1 MAVTN
6 QEVVLTFNAETGGI
20 DKSVTDL
27 DKKLDRLADSIEYM
41 AEQFGRVADSAQ
53 EADDAVEDFEGT
65 AKDAGK
71 ALEAS
76 ADAGVTG
83 FQAVGAALAATGL
96 FGLLTKVLEPVL
108 AAFLENKTVAGA
120 LSAVMAGLGAVINS
134 IVKVGEKLVNVLVD
148 AFNNPQE
155 ALASIT
161 EKVTKLKDRFVDAFS
176 SPGDMLDSLKE
187 KVIGFAD
194 TIKSYVTDKVTAL
207 IEGFGLLG
215 KAIGAVFSGDFEE
228 AASLAADGLTK
239 IYIEA
244 NPVVDATKAVGS
256 AMLDTAKAVGEFAK
270 EAFSGSAQAVALDLA
285 LQDLADRERD
295 LAVVTAQSRAEVE
308 ELKRQRD
315 DERLS
320 IEERIKFAEMAAE
333 IDQRIADENV
343 AIQEEKARLLRQ
355 EIELQGE
362 TEERLQAVADAEIAV
377 ADARGASSAVQTE
390 LMTNIFG
397 LNQQLIDQ
405 AKEQLELLKET
416 RDGLRDARA
425 EIEEIPQEED
435 AVART
440 LMVQQ
445 MQTQAVETE
454 SEKRK
459 RLRQEEA
466 DAFRDLVL
474 GDEEMLIETTKKTLG
489 VLADL
494 NSAFEG
500 DSEKEQKKAFERS
513 KKIQAAQ
520 ALISTY
526 ESAVQAYKSLSG
538 IPIVGPILGGL
549 AAVAAVKAGLN
560 NVQKIKA
567 QTFQGSG
574 GGEPDTPSTS
584 LSAGAGAGVGAGTQA
599 PQLDLSF
606 LGEGA
611 GQAEPIQAFVVAQ
624 DVSNAQQA
632 NQQIQDQA
640 TL

>member
-6 QEVVLTFNAETGGI
+6 QEVVLTFNADTGG
-20 DKSVTDL
+20 
-27 DKKLDRLADSIEYM
+27 
-41 AEQFGRVADSAQ
+41 
-53 EADDAVEDFEGT
+53 VETAT
-65 AKDAGK
+65 AKIGKNLEEANKATEGLNDELEDVAKSADKASDATSDLAKEAKASGE

-83 FQAVGAALAATGL
+83 FKAVGAALAATGL
-96 FGLLTKVLEPVL
+96 FGLLTKVLEPIL

-134 IVKVGEKLVNVLVD
+134 VVKVGEKLVNVLVD

-161 EKVTKLKDRFVDAFS
+161 EKVTELKDRFVDAFS
-176 SPGDMLDSLKE
+176 SPGNMLDSLKE

-215 KAIGAVFSGDFEE
+215 KAIGAVFSGEFEE

-377 ADARGASSAVQTE
+377 ADARGTSAGVQTE

-397 LNQQLIDQ
+397 LNQQLIEQ
-405 AKEQLELLKET
+405 AREQLELLQET

-425 EIEEIPQEED
+425 DIEPIEQEED
-435 AVART
+435 PGAKT
-440 LMVQQ
+440 LMVQK

-459 RLRQEEA
+459 RLRREEA
-466 DAFRDLVL
+466 EAFRDLVL
-474 GDEEMLIETTKKTLG
+474 GDEEMLIETTKNTLG

-526 ESAVQAYKSLSG
+526 ESAVSAYNSLVKV
-538 IPIVGPILGGL
+538 PLVGPVLGGL

-560 NVQKIKA
+560 NVQKIKS

>member
-6 QEVVLTFNAETGGI
+6 QEVILTFNADTGG
-20 DKSVTDL
+20 
-27 DKKLDRLADSIEYM
+27 
-41 AEQFGRVADSAQ
+41 
-53 EADDAVEDFEGT
+53 VETAT
-65 AKDAGK
+65 AKIGKNLEEANKATEGLNDELEDVAKSADKASDATADLAKEAKASGE

-96 FGLLTKVLEPVL
+96 FGLLTKVLEPIL

-134 IVKVGEKLVNVLVD
+134 VVKVGEKLVGVLVD
-148 AFNNPQE
+148 AFLNPQE

-161 EKVTKLKDRFVDAFS
+161 EKVTELKDRFVDAFS

-215 KAIGAVFSGDFEE
+215 KAIGAVFSGEFEE

-270 EAFSGSAQAVALDLA
+270 EALSGSAEAFALDQA
-285 LQDLADRERD
+285 LGELADRERE
-295 LAVVTAQSRAEVE
+295 LSVVTAQSRAEVE

-377 ADARGASSAVQTE
+377 ADARGTSAGVQTE

-405 AKEQLELLKET
+405 ANQQLELLKET

-425 EIEEIPQEED
+425 EIAEIPQEED
-435 AVART
+435 AVGRT

-466 DAFRDLVL
+466 EAFADLVL
-474 GDEEMLIETTKKTLG
+474 GDGEMLIETTKQTLG

-538 IPIVGPILGGL
+538 IPLVGPVLGGL

-574 GGEPDTPSTS
+574 GGEPATPSTS
-584 LSAGAGAGVGAGTQA
+584 LSSGAGAGAGAGTQA

-611 GQAEPIQAFVVAQ
+611 GQEEPIQAYVVAQ

>member
-6 QEVVLTFNAETGGI
+6 QEVILTFNADTGG
-20 DKSVTDL
+20 
-27 DKKLDRLADSIEYM
+27 
-41 AEQFGRVADSAQ
+41 
-53 EADDAVEDFEGT
+53 VETAT
-65 AKDAGK
+65 AKIGKNLEEANKATEGLNDELEDVAKSADKASDATADLAKEAKASGE

-96 FGLLTKVLEPVL
+96 FGLLTKVLEPII

-134 IVKVGEKLVNVLVD
+134 VVKVGEKLVTVLVD

-161 EKVTKLKDRFVDAFS
+161 EKVTELKDRFVDAFS

-187 KVIGFAD
+187 KVVGFAD

-215 KAIGAVFSGDFEE
+215 KAIGAVFSGEFEE

-256 AMLDTAKAVGEFAK
+256 AMLNTAKAVGEFAK

-285 LQDLADRERD
+285 LQDLADRERE

-397 LNQQLIDQ
+397 LNQQLIEQ
-405 AKEQLELLKET
+405 AREQLELLQET

-466 DAFRDLVL
+466 EAFRDLVL
-474 GDEEMLIETTKKTLG
+474 GDEEMLIETTKQTLG

-538 IPIVGPILGGL
+538 IPLVGPVLGGL

-574 GGEPDTPSTS
+574 GGEPSTPSTN
-584 LSAGAGAGVGAGTQA
+584 LSAGASAGAGAGTQA

-611 GQAEPIQAFVVAQ
+611 GEADPIQAFVVAQ

>member
-6 QEVVLTFNAETGGI
+6 QEVILTFNADTGG
-20 DKSVTDL
+20 
-27 DKKLDRLADSIEYM
+27 
-41 AEQFGRVADSAQ
+41 
-53 EADDAVEDFEGT
+53 VETAT
-65 AKDAGK
+65 AKIGKNLEEANKATEGLNDELEDVAKSADKASDATADLAKEAKASGE

-96 FGLLTKVLEPVL
+96 FGLLTKVLEPIL

-120 LSAVMAGLGAVINS
+120 LSAVMAGLGAVINNV
-134 IVKVGEKLVNVLVD
+134 VKVGEKLVGVLVD

-155 ALASIT
+155 AIDGLRT
-161 EKVTKLKDRFVDAFS
+161 KVEEVRDKIVEAFNK
-176 SPGDMLDSLKE
+176 PGELIEDVKTNL
-187 KVIGFAD
+187 IGFGD
-194 TIKSYVTDKVTAL
+194 SIKTYIIDKVQTV
-207 IEGFGLLG
+207 IEGLGLLG
-215 KAIGAVFSGDFEE
+215 RAIGSVLKGDFEE
-228 AASLAADGLTK
+228 ATTMASEGLQK
-239 IYIEA
+239 IFIEG
-244 NPVVDATKAVGS
+244 NPVVDVTRKVAEGVAEAGKKVVEFGKKMTEGAADAT
-256 AMLDTAKAVGEFAK
+256 
-270 EAFSGSAQAVALDLA
+270 ALDLA

-295 LAVVTAQSRAEVE
+295 LAVVTARSRAEVE

-343 AIQEEKARLLRQ
+343 AIQEEKARLIRE
-355 EIELQGE
+355 EIRLQGE
-362 TEERLQAVADAEIAV
+362 TEERLQALADAEIAA
-377 ADARGASSAVQTE
+377 ADARGASAAVQTE
-390 LMTNIFG
+390 LMTNIYG

-405 AKEQLELLKET
+405 AREQLDLLKET
-416 RDGLRDARA
+416 RDQLRDARA
-425 EIEEIPQEED
+425 EIEEIEQEED
-435 AVART
+435 PGAKT
-440 LMVQQ
+440 LMVQRR
-445 MQTQAVETE
+445 QTEIVETE

-459 RLRQEEA
+459 RLRREEA
-466 DAFRDLVL
+466 EAFRDLVL

-538 IPIVGPILGGL
+538 IPLVGPVLGGL

-560 NVQKIKA
+560 NVQKIKS

-584 LSAGAGAGVGAGTQA
+584 LSAGAGAGAGAGTQA

-611 GQAEPIQAFVVAQ
+611 GQEEPIQAYVVAQ

>member
-6 QEVVLTFNAETGGI
+6 QEVILTFNADTGG
-20 DKSVTDL
+20 
-27 DKKLDRLADSIEYM
+27 
-41 AEQFGRVADSAQ
+41 
-53 EADDAVEDFEGT
+53 VETAT
-65 AKDAGK
+65 AKIGKNLEEANKATEGLNDELEDVAKSADKASDATADLAKQAKVSGE
-71 ALEAS
+71 ALEVS

-96 FGLLTKVLEPVL
+96 FGLLTKVLEPIL
-108 AAFLENKTVAGA
+108 SAFLENKKVAGA
-120 LSAVMAGLGAVINS
+120 LQAVMAGLGAVINS
-134 IVKVGEKLVNVLVD
+134 VVKVGEKLVTVLVD

-161 EKVTKLKDRFVDAFS
+161 EKVTELKDRFVDAFS

-187 KVIGFAD
+187 KVVGFAD

-256 AMLDTAKAVGEFAK
+256 AMLNTAKAVGEFAK
-270 EAFSGSAQAVALDLA
+270 EAFSGVSGAVELDLA
-285 LQDLADRERD
+285 LQDLADRERE

-397 LNQQLIDQ
+397 LNQQLIEQ
-405 AKEQLELLKET
+405 AREQLELLKET
-416 RDGLRDARA
+416 RDALNEGRVDV
-425 EIEEIPQEED
+425 EEVAQQED
-435 AVART
+435 VLTKT
-440 LMVQQ
+440 LMVSQQ
-445 MQTQAVETE
+445 AQTAMVETE
-454 SEKRK
+454 SQKR
-459 RLRQEEA
+459 RRIRQDEFELLKEFVLK
-466 DAFRDLVL
+466 DAEFML
-474 GDEEMLIETTKKTLG
+474 GASKGTLDT
-489 VLADL
+489 LSQL
-494 NSAFEG
+494 NKAFAG
-500 DSEKEQKKAFERS
+500 DTLKQQKKSFDRS
-513 KKIQAAQ
+513 KKLQKAQ

-526 ESAVQAYKSLSG
+526 ESAIQAYNSLAG
-538 IPIVGPILGGL
+538 IPVVGPILGGFAAG
-549 AAVAAVKAGLN
+549 AAVALGLSNVKKIDQ
-560 NVQKIKA
+560 QK
-567 QTFQGSG
+567 FSSPSVSSGSG
-574 GGEPDTPSTS
+574 ATGSTPIS
-584 LSAGAGAGVGAGTQA
+584 SATAPTTQA

-611 GQAEPIQAFVVAQ
+611 GQEEPIQAYVVAQ

>member
-6 QEVVLTFNAETGGI
+6 QEVILTFNADTGG
-20 DKSVTDL
+20 
-27 DKKLDRLADSIEYM
+27 
-41 AEQFGRVADSAQ
+41 
-53 EADDAVEDFEGT
+53 VETAT
-65 AKDAGK
+65 AKIGKNLEEANKATEGLNDELEDVAKSADKASDATADLAKEAKASGE

-96 FGLLTKVLEPVL
+96 FGLLTKVLEPIL

-134 IVKVGEKLVNVLVD
+134 VVKVGEKLVGVLVD
-148 AFNNPQE
+148 AFLNPQE

-161 EKVTKLKDRFVDAFS
+161 EKVTELKDRFVDAFS

-215 KAIGAVFSGDFEE
+215 KAIGAVFSGEFEE

-270 EAFSGSAQAVALDLA
+270 EAFSGSAEAFALDQA
-285 LQDLADRERD
+285 LGSLSDRERE

-308 ELKRQRD
+308 ELKKQRD

-377 ADARGASSAVQTE
+377 ADARGASAGVQTE

-397 LNQQLIDQ
+397 LNQQLIEQ
-405 AKEQLELLKET
+405 AREQLELLQET
-416 RDGLRDARA
+416 RDALNEGRVDV
-425 EIEEIPQEED
+425 EEVAQQED
-435 AVART
+435 VLTKT
-440 LMVQQ
+440 LMVSQQ
-445 MQTQAVETE
+445 AQTAMVETE
-454 SEKRK
+454 SEKR
-459 RLRQEEA
+459 RRIRQDEFELLKEFVLK
-466 DAFRDLVL
+466 DAEFML
-474 GDEEMLIETTKKTLG
+474 GASKGTLDT
-489 VLADL
+489 LSQL
-494 NSAFEG
+494 NKAFAG
-500 DSEKEQKKAFERS
+500 DTLKQQKKSFDRS
-513 KKIQAAQ
+513 KKLQKAQ

-526 ESAVQAYKSLSG
+526 ESAIQAYNSLAG
-538 IPIVGPILGGL
+538 IPVVGPVLGGFAAG
-549 AAVAAVKAGLN
+549 AAVALGLSNVKKIDQ
-560 NVQKIKA
+560 QKFA
-567 QTFQGSG
+567 SPSVSSGSG
-574 GGEPDTPSTS
+574 ATGSTPIS
-584 LSAGAGAGVGAGTQA
+584 SATAPTTQA

-611 GQAEPIQAFVVAQ
+611 GQEEPIQAYVVAQ

>member
-6 QEVVLTFNAETGGI
+6 QEVILTFNADTGG
-20 DKSVTDL
+20 
-27 DKKLDRLADSIEYM
+27 
-41 AEQFGRVADSAQ
+41 
-53 EADDAVEDFEGT
+53 VETAT
-65 AKDAGK
+65 AKIGKNLEEANKATEGLNDELEDVAKSADKASDATADLAKEAKASGE

-96 FGLLTKVLEPVL
+96 FGLLTKVLEPIL

-134 IVKVGEKLVNVLVD
+134 VVKVGEKLVTVLVD

-161 EKVTKLKDRFVDAFS
+161 EKVTELKDRFVDAFS

-215 KAIGAVFSGDFEE
+215 KAIGAVFSGEFEE

-397 LNQQLIDQ
+397 LNQQLIEQ
-405 AKEQLELLKET
+405 AREQLELLQET
-416 RDGLRDARA
+416 RDALNEGRVDV
-425 EIEEIPQEED
+425 EEVSQQED
-435 AVART
+435 VLTKT
-440 LMVQQ
+440 LMISQQ
-445 MQTQAVETE
+445 AQTAMVETE
-454 SEKRK
+454 SEKR
-459 RLRQEEA
+459 RRIRQDEFELLKEFVLK
-466 DAFRDLVL
+466 DAEFML
-474 GDEEMLIETTKKTLG
+474 GASKGTLDT
-489 VLADL
+489 LSQL
-494 NSAFEG
+494 NKAFAG
-500 DSEKEQKKAFERS
+500 DTLKQQKKSFDRS
-513 KKIQAAQ
+513 KKLQKAQ

-526 ESAVQAYKSLSG
+526 ESAIQAYNSLAG
-538 IPIVGPILGGL
+538 IPVVGPILGGFAAG
-549 AAVAAVKAGLN
+549 AAVALGLSNVKKIDQ
-560 NVQKIKA
+560 QKFA
-567 QTFQGSG
+567 SPSVSSGSG
-574 GGEPDTPSTS
+574 ATGSTPIS
-584 LSAGAGAGVGAGTQA
+584 SATAPTTQA

-606 LGEGA
+606 LGE
-611 GQAEPIQAFVVAQ
+611 EQ
-624 DVSNAQQA
+624 DKRNPSKP
-632 NQQIQDQA
+632 
-640 TL
+640 TSSLRT

>member
-1 MAVTN
+1 MAVSN
-6 QEVVLTFNAETGGI
+6 QEVVLTFNADTGG
-20 DKSVTDL
+20 
-27 DKKLDRLADSIEYM
+27 
-41 AEQFGRVADSAQ
+41 
-53 EADDAVEDFEGT
+53 VETAT
-65 AKDAGK
+65 AKIGKNLEEANKATEGLNDELEDVAKSADKASDATADLAKEAKASGE

-96 FGLLTKVLEPVL
+96 FGLLTKVLEPIL
-108 AAFLENKTVAGA
+108 SAFLENKKVAGA
-120 LSAVMAGLGAVINS
+120 LQAVMAGLGAVINS
-134 IVKVGEKLVNVLVD
+134 VVKVGEKLVTVLVD

-161 EKVTKLKDRFVDAFS
+161 EKVTELKDRFVDAFS

-397 LNQQLIDQ
+397 LNQQLIEQ
-405 AKEQLELLKET
+405 AREQLELLQET
-416 RDGLRDARA
+416 RDGLREARA

-435 AVART
+435 AVGRT

-466 DAFRDLVL
+466 EAFRDLVL

-513 KKIQAAQ
+513 KKIQSAQ

-538 IPIVGPILGGL
+538 IPLVGPVLGGL

-584 LSAGAGAGVGAGTQA
+584 LSAGAGAGVGTQA

-611 GQAEPIQAFVVAQ
+611 GQEEPIQAYVVAQ

>member
-6 QEVVLTFNAETGGI
+6 QEVILTFNADTGG
-20 DKSVTDL
+20 
-27 DKKLDRLADSIEYM
+27 
-41 AEQFGRVADSAQ
+41 
-53 EADDAVEDFEGT
+53 VETAT
-65 AKDAGK
+65 AKIGKNLEEANKATEGLNDELEDVAKSADKASDATADLAKQAKVSGE
-71 ALEAS
+71 ALEVS

-96 FGLLTKVLEPVL
+96 FGLLTKVLEPIL
-108 AAFLENKTVAGA
+108 SAFLENKKVAGA
-120 LSAVMAGLGAVINS
+120 LQAVMAGLGAVINS
-134 IVKVGEKLVNVLVD
+134 VVKVGEKLVTVLVD

-161 EKVTKLKDRFVDAFS
+161 EKVTELKDRFVDAFS

-187 KVIGFAD
+187 KVVGFAD

-256 AMLDTAKAVGEFAK
+256 AMLNTAKAVGEFAK
-270 EAFSGSAQAVALDLA
+270 EAFSGVSGAVELDLA
-285 LQDLADRERD
+285 LQDLADRERE

-397 LNQQLIDQ
+397 LNQQLIEQ
-405 AKEQLELLKET
+405 AREQLELLKET
-416 RDGLRDARA
+416 RDALNEGRVDV
-425 EIEEIPQEED
+425 EEVAQQED
-435 AVART
+435 VLTKT
-440 LMVQQ
+440 LMVSQQ
-445 MQTQAVETE
+445 AQTAMVETE
-454 SEKRK
+454 SQKR
-459 RLRQEEA
+459 RRIRQDEFELLKEFVLK
-466 DAFRDLVL
+466 DAEFML
-474 GDEEMLIETTKKTLG
+474 GASKGTLDT
-489 VLADL
+489 LSQL
-494 NSAFEG
+494 NKAFAG
-500 DSEKEQKKAFERS
+500 DTLKQQKKSFDRS
-513 KKIQAAQ
+513 KKLQKAQ

-526 ESAVQAYKSLSG
+526 ESAIQAYNSLAG
-538 IPIVGPILGGL
+538 IPVVGPILGGFAAG
-549 AAVAAVKAGLN
+549 AAVALGLSNVKKIDQ
-560 NVQKIKA
+560 QKFA
-567 QTFQGSG
+567 SPSVSSGSG
-574 GGEPDTPSTS
+574 ATGSTPIS
-584 LSAGAGAGVGAGTQA
+584 SATAPTTQA

-611 GQAEPIQAFVVAQ
+611 GQEEPIQAYVVAQ

>member
-6 QEVVLTFNAETGGI
+6 QEVILTFNADTGG
-20 DKSVTDL
+20 
-27 DKKLDRLADSIEYM
+27 
-41 AEQFGRVADSAQ
+41 
-53 EADDAVEDFEGT
+53 VETAT
-65 AKDAGK
+65 AKIGKNLEEANKATEGLNDELEDVAKSADKASDATADLAKEAKASGE

-96 FGLLTKVLEPVL
+96 FGLLTKVLEPIL

-134 IVKVGEKLVNVLVD
+134 VVKVGEKLVGVLVD
-148 AFNNPQE
+148 AFLNPQE

-161 EKVTKLKDRFVDAFS
+161 EKVTELKDRFVDAFS

-187 KVIGFAD
+187 KVVGFAD

-215 KAIGAVFSGDFEE
+215 KAIGAVFSGEFEE
-228 AASLAADGLTK
+228 AASLAADGFTK

-270 EAFSGSAQAVALDLA
+270 EAFSGSAEAFALDQA
-285 LQDLADRERD
+285 LGSLSDRERE

-308 ELKRQRD
+308 ELKKQRD

-377 ADARGASSAVQTE
+377 ADARGASAGVQTE

-397 LNQQLIDQ
+397 LNQQLIEQ
-405 AKEQLELLKET
+405 AREQLELLKET

-425 EIEEIPQEED
+425 EIAEIPQEED

-466 DAFRDLVL
+466 EAFRDLVL
-474 GDEEMLIETTKKTLG
+474 GDEEMLIETTKNTLG

-526 ESAVQAYKSLSG
+526 ESAVSAYNSLVKV
-538 IPIVGPILGGL
+538 PLVGPVLGGL

-574 GGEPDTPSTS
+574 GGEPATPSTS
-584 LSAGAGAGVGAGTQA
+584 LSAGAGAGAGTQA

-611 GQAEPIQAFVVAQ
+611 GQAEPLQAYVVAQ

>member
-6 QEVVLTFNAETGGI
+6 QEVILTFNADTGG
-20 DKSVTDL
+20 
-27 DKKLDRLADSIEYM
+27 
-41 AEQFGRVADSAQ
+41 
-53 EADDAVEDFEGT
+53 VETAT
-65 AKDAGK
+65 AKIGKNLEEANKATEGLNDELEDVAKSADKASDATADLAKQAKVSGE
-71 ALEAS
+71 ALEVS

-96 FGLLTKVLEPVL
+96 FGLLTKVLEPIL
-108 AAFLENKTVAGA
+108 SAFLENKKVAGA
-120 LSAVMAGLGAVINS
+120 LQAVMAGLGAVINS
-134 IVKVGEKLVNVLVD
+134 VVKVGEKLVTVLVD

-161 EKVTKLKDRFVDAFS
+161 EKVTELKDRFVDAFS

-187 KVIGFAD
+187 KVVGFAD

-256 AMLDTAKAVGEFAK
+256 AMLNTAKAVGEFAK
-270 EAFSGSAQAVALDLA
+270 EAFSGVSGAVELDLA

-397 LNQQLIDQ
+397 LNQQLIEQ
-405 AKEQLELLKET
+405 AREQLELLKET
-416 RDGLRDARA
+416 RDALNEGRVDV
-425 EIEEIPQEED
+425 EEVAQQED
-435 AVART
+435 VLTKT
-440 LMVQQ
+440 LMVSQQ
-445 MQTQAVETE
+445 AQTAMVETE
-454 SEKRK
+454 SQKR
-459 RLRQEEA
+459 RRIRQDEFELLKEFVLK
-466 DAFRDLVL
+466 DAEFML
-474 GDEEMLIETTKKTLG
+474 GASKGTLDT
-489 VLADL
+489 LSQL
-494 NSAFEG
+494 NKAFAG
-500 DSEKEQKKAFERS
+500 DTLKEQKKSFDRS
-513 KKIQAAQ
+513 KKLQKAQ

-526 ESAVQAYKSLSG
+526 ESAIQAYNSLAG
-538 IPIVGPILGGL
+538 IPVVGPILGGFAAG
-549 AAVAAVKAGLN
+549 AAVALGLSNVKKIDQ
-560 NVQKIKA
+560 QKFA
-567 QTFQGSG
+567 SPSVSSGSG
-574 GGEPDTPSTS
+574 ATGSTPIS
-584 LSAGAGAGVGAGTQA
+584 SATAPTTQA

-611 GQAEPIQAFVVAQ
+611 GQEEPIQAYVVAQ